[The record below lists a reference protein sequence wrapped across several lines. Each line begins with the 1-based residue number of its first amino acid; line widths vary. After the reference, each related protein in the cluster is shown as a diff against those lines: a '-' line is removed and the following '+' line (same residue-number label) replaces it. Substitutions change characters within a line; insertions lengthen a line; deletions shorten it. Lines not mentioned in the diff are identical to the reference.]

1 MNAVLKNMNQQTSR
15 QVIVGLGTTGLSV
28 ARYLSRQGQGFA
40 LVDSRMEPPGI
51 EEFQHDFPRIETH
64 FGDFNTPMLSGAE
77 RLIVSPG
84 ISVQTLEIAEAARA
98 GVEVIGDI
106 ELFARSVKSPVIS
119 ITGSNGKSTVTAL
132 VGEMAK
138 TAGMDVGVGGNIGT
152 PALDLLEGEPCEL
165 YVLELSSFQLETT
178 RSLHPVASVVLNLS
192 ADHMDRYADLAAYG
206 AAKGRIYEHAEHCIV
221 NRDDALAMT
230 LAHCDAQISFGLDAP
245 HNDSDYG
252 LHNLDG
258 EIWLVQGDEQLMKAD
273 DIRMPGRHNI
283 ANVLAAL
290 ALARAAGIPLSSA
303 SEAARAFAGLPH
315 RCEWVADAEGVSWF
329 NDSKGTNVGATL
341 AALNGLQQPVIL
353 IAGGQGKGADFSE
366 LRLGVRGK
374 ARAVILYGEDAALI
388 EQAIDGAAPVLRVTD
403 LAEAVASARQLS
415 QPGDAV
421 LFSPACASFDMF
433 QNYQHRGETFVTLVR
448 EALS

>member
-1 MNAVLKNMNQQTSR
+1 MNAVLNNMNQETSR

-51 EEFQHDFPRIETH
+51 AEFMRDFPGIETH
-64 FGDFNTPMLSGAE
+64 FGDFNTPLLSGAE

-84 ISVQTLEIAEAARA
+84 ISVQTPQIAEAARG

-106 ELFARSVKSPVIS
+106 ELFARAVKSPVVA

-132 VGEMAK
+132 LGEMAQA
-138 TAGMDVGVGGNIGT
+138 AGLAVGVGGNIGT
-152 PALDLLEGEPCEL
+152 PALDLLEGEGCEL

-206 AAKGRIYEHAEHCIV
+206 SAKARIYHHADHCIV
-221 NRDDALAMT
+221 NRDDALAMA
-230 LAHCDAQISFGLDAP
+230 LVQCDAQISFGLDAP
-245 HNDSDYG
+245 LKDSDYG
-252 LHNLDG
+252 LRDLDG
-258 EIWLVQGDEQLMKAD
+258 ETWLVRGDEPLMRAA
-273 DIRMPGRHNI
+273 DIRIAGRHNT
-283 ANVLAAL
+283 ANVLAAM
-290 ALARAAGIPLSSA
+290 ALAEAAGIPRA
-303 SEAARAFAGLPH
+303 AAIEAARTFAGLPH
-315 RCEWVADAEGVSWF
+315 RCEWVAEAEGVSWF

-341 AALNGLQQPVIL
+341 AALNGMQQPVIL

-366 LRLGVRGK
+366 LRSGVRGK

-388 EQAIDGAAPVLRVTD
+388 EKAINGAAPVLRVRD
-403 LAEAVASARQLS
+403 LAQAVASARQLS
-415 QPGDAV
+415 QPGDVV

-433 QNYQHRGETFVTLVR
+433 RNYQHRGETFVALVR

>member
-51 EEFQHDFPRIETH
+51 IEFNRDFPGIETH
-64 FGDFNTPMLSGAE
+64 FGDFNTPLLSGAE

-106 ELFARSVKSPVIS
+106 ELFARAVKSPVIA

-132 VGEMAK
+132 LGEMAQ
-138 TAGMDVGVGGNIGT
+138 AAELEVGVGGNIGT
-152 PALDLLEGEPCEL
+152 PALDLLEGDACEL

-178 RSLHPVASVVLNLS
+178 WSLHPVASVVLNLS
-192 ADHMDRYADLAAYG
+192 SDHMDRYADLAAYG
-206 AAKGRIYEHAEHCIV
+206 RAKARIYQQAGHCIV
-221 NRDDALAMT
+221 NRDDALAMA
-230 LAHCDAQISFGLDAP
+230 LADCDTQISFGLDAP
-245 HNDSDYG
+245 LNDSDYG
-252 LHNLDG
+252 LRELDG
-258 EIWLVQGDEQLMKAD
+258 ETWLVRGAKPLMKAD
-273 DIRMPGRHNI
+273 DIRVPGRHNT
-283 ANVLAAL
+283 ANVLAAM
-290 ALARAAGIPLSSA
+290 ALAEAAGIPLSSMTQ
-303 SEAARAFAGLPH
+303 AARTFAGLPH
-315 RCEWVADAEGVSWF
+315 RCEWVADADGVSWF

-341 AALNGLQQPVIL
+341 AALNGLQQPVVL

-366 LRLGVRGK
+366 LRAGISGK

-388 EQAIDGAAPVLRVTD
+388 EQAIGDAAQVLRVTD

-433 QNYQHRGETFVTLVR
+433 RNYQHRGETFVALVR